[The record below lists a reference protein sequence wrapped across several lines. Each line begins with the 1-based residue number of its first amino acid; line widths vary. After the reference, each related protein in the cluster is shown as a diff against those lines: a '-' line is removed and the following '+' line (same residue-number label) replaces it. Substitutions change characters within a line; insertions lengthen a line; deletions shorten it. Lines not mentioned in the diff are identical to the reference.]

1 MPTILRR
8 PTHMILVTG
17 MTPNGLNNV
26 QEASNDDFL
35 SPLKSSAA
43 SNSKQN
49 SAGSENGINRLNN
62 RRFNGA
68 NGGGEGSS
76 TARIQMNR
84 TCGLIGTDDESRK
97 LMETKFQV
105 SPRIPKW
112 VGVIGWM
119 IFSAIQYVSHYPY
132 PASFIHR
139 SICRSKPQQQVK
151 SRVLSPMR
159 PPAEL
164 PLPQTSTL
172 RSRKRL
178 ANILVAAGI
187 IYALCWLPHVY
198 CLITREFS
206 INEGCSI
213 VASEFFM
220 LLGELRV
227 EIWSWNFM
235 LIWIFIRFRSLSRL
249 ANNPL
254 DSQLQLTKAVN
265 MSALCQAELSTKV
278 PPESTEI
285 YRSTSA
291 TALEYQRGGT
301 WRI

>member
-1 MPTILRR
+1 
-8 PTHMILVTG
+8 MILVTG

-76 TARIQMNR
+76 SARIQMNR

-112 VGVIGWM
+112 VGCNWVDDLLCYSLHIT
-119 IFSAIQYVSHYPY
+119 SSLSPHHL
-132 PASFIHR
+132 IHR

-151 SRVLSPMR
+151 TRVLSPMR

-220 LLGELRV
+220 LLGELRL
-227 EIWSWNFM
+227 EFEARI
-235 LIWIFIRFRSLSRL
+235 
-249 ANNPL
+249 
-254 DSQLQLTKAVN
+254 
-265 MSALCQAELSTKV
+265 LC
-278 PPESTEI
+278 
-285 YRSTSA
+285 
-291 TALEYQRGGT
+291 
-301 WRI
+301 